1 MRWGCVLALVSLG
14 LAACSGRRARQ
25 VPAPDGGSGQV
36 VASGGDG
43 GARGVSDA
51 DKAEARAANLRGDRL
66 AAEERWPEAVAAYDE
81 AIARD
86 PAHLVAR
93 INLGFALMFAGDL
106 PRARVETVRA
116 RQAAAGQPRWEGS
129 AIYNLGRI
137 SELEGKLDEAK
148 RHYRESLAMR
158 PHRVVAE
165 RLANLD
171 SPAERAADAALL
183 AILEDPAPDVL
194 GERSGIVPVKTLP
207 LAIKRLGLGDATII
221 SRLPPDGTGAAAL
234 LEVAGKAGAGA
245 GAGADG
251 GVATTRV
258 LLVEL
263 GAVVARLNL
272 TSAAAATLER
282 RDFTGDG
289 QVELIIRGK
298 NELRL
303 YSIAAR
309 TLTEILA
316 LPEDGDGAAY
326 ELREVP
332 FGEATDVVAIP
343 FEDAGPS
350 AGRWRYL
357 NDRYRKLEL

>member
-25 VPAPDGGSGQV
+25 VPAPDAGSAQGG
-36 VASGGDG
+36 ASAGDA

-66 AAEERWPEAVAAYDE
+66 AAEERWPEAVVAYDE

-86 PAHLVAR
+86 PGHLIAR
-93 INLGFALMFAGDL
+93 INLGFALMFAEEL
-106 PRARVETVRA
+106 PRARIETVRA
-116 RQAAAGQPRWEGS
+116 REAAAGQPRWEGS

-137 SELEGKLDEAK
+137 SELEGKLEEAK
-148 RHYRESLAMR
+148 RHYRDSLAMR

-183 AILEDPAPDVL
+183 AILDDPAPDVL

-234 LEVAGKAGAGA
+234 LEVAGKAGSGA
-245 GAGADG
+245 GAPDG
-251 GVATTRV
+251 GVPTTRV

-316 LPEDGDGAAY
+316 LPEDGDSAAY

-332 FGEATDVVAIP
+332 FGQATDVVAIP